1 MKTSTDGNNSLVQLK
16 RKGSQASVPQEP
28 VEIEPPEVLLERA
41 LALAVPAARPA
52 AAPPLHAQGRAI
64 TRRGVLWLGQTCN
77 LRCHFCYFLDRIEDK
92 EHPEHPFMSL
102 EKAQAICRTLVD
114 FYGNTAIDIQGGEPT
129 IWRDIHA
136 LVRYCVGIGLS
147 PTLITNALV
156 LDKRD
161 KVQQFK
167 DSGVADF
174 LVSVQGLGKAHD
186 LAVGADGAHVR
197 QMRALNHLIALGVPF
212 RVNCVMSKRAVP
224 QLPAVAKLA
233 VEVGARAVNFLAFN
247 PFADQRNAGVRTAEN
262 VPRYAELRE
271 PLDEALD
278 VLARAGVEANVR
290 YLPHCVVSERHW
302 PSVYDYQQL
311 PYDPHE
317 WDFASWTWT
326 NKGPQRMRGG
336 LLTPPVPLGARP
348 RLGPLRQPLLRLADA
363 LDLRGRL
370 LRADVSSRLGPSLR
384 KLEGLSYRLF
394 RRRGDQDAAYRG
406 DALNRVE
413 HNGYEK
419 GAGCRSC
426 ALRDICDGFHGDYV
440 AMFGSDEAR
449 PVLDRGPV
457 TDPRA
462 FISTQ
467 AKVAPAGGAA

>member
-1 MKTSTDGNNSLVQLK
+1 MKTSTEGNESLVRLR
-16 RKGSQASVPQEP
+16 RKGAP
-28 VEIEPPEVLLERA
+28 VFEDVEPPDVLLERA
-41 LALAVPAARPA
+41 LALAVPAERPA
-52 AAPPLHAQGRAI
+52 AAPRAHSRRREI

-114 FYGNTAIDIQGGEPT
+114 FYGNTAVDIQGGEPT

-136 LVRYCVGIGLS
+136 LVRYCADIGLA

-161 KVQQFK
+161 KVKQFK

-186 LAVGADGAHVR
+186 LAVGVNGAHVR
-197 QMRALNHLIALGVPF
+197 QMRALNNIIALGVPF
-212 RVNCVMSKRAVP
+212 RVNCVMTKGAVQ
-224 QLPAVAKLA
+224 QLPAIAKLS
-233 VEVGARAVNFLAFN
+233 VEVGARAVNFIAFN
-247 PFADQRNAGVRTAEN
+247 PFADQRKEGARTADN
-262 VPRYAELRE
+262 VPRYAELRG

-278 VLARAGVEANVR
+278 LLARAGVEANVR

-302 PSVYDYQQL
+302 PSVYNYQQL

-326 NKGPQRMRGG
+326 NKGPQRMRAGPVS
-336 LLTPPVPLGARP
+336 PPVPLGARP

-363 LDLRGRL
+363 IDLRGRL
-370 LRADVSSRLGPSLR
+370 LRADTHPRIGPAIR
-384 KLEGLSYRLF
+384 KLEGLSYRLL
-394 RRRGDQDAAYRG
+394 RRRGDRDAAYRR

-413 HNGYEK
+413 HNGYQK
-419 GAGCRSC
+419 GIACRSC

-440 AMFGSDEAR
+440 AMFGTDEAQ
-449 PVLDRGPV
+449 PVLNRARV

-462 FISTQ
+462 FISQ
-467 AKVAPAGGAA
+467 QDKVVPARGAE

>member
-1 MKTSTDGNNSLVQLK
+1 MKTSTDGNGSLVQLK
-16 RKGSQASVPQEP
+16 RKGAPQPPE
-28 VEIEPPEVLLERA
+28 EIEPPEVLLERA
-41 LALAVPAARPA
+41 LALAVPATRPPA
-52 AAPPLHAQGRAI
+52 APHSHSKSREI

-102 EKAQAICRTLVD
+102 EKAKEICRTLVD
-114 FYGNTAIDIQGGEPT
+114 FYGNNAIDIQGGEPT

-136 LVRYCVGIGLS
+136 LIRYCVEIGLA

-186 LAVGADGAHVR
+186 ITVGAERAHVR
-197 QMRALNHLIALGVPF
+197 QMQALNHLIALSVPF

-224 QLPAVAKLA
+224 QLPAIAKLS
-233 VEVGARAVNFLAFN
+233 VEVGARNVNFLAFN
-247 PFADQRNAGVRTAEN
+247 PFADQRKAGARTAEN

-278 VLARAGVEANVR
+278 ILARAGIEANVR

-326 NKGPQRMRGG
+326 NKGPQRMRPGPVS
-336 LLTPPVPLGARP
+336 PPVPLGARP
-348 RLGPLRQPLLRLADA
+348 RLGRLRQPLLRLADA
-363 LDLRGRL
+363 LDLRGRM
-370 LRADVSSRLGPSLR
+370 LRADTDPRLGPAMR
-384 KLEGLSYRLF
+384 KLEGLSYRFL
-394 RRRGDQDAAYRG
+394 RRRGDRDAAYRN

-419 GAGCRSC
+419 GAACRSC

-440 AMFGSDEAR
+440 AMFGTDEAR
-449 PVLDRGPV
+449 PVLDRAPV

-467 AKVAPAGGAA
+467 AKVTPSRGAP

>member
-1 MKTSTDGNNSLVQLK
+1 MKTSTDGNISLVQLR
-16 RKGSQASVPQEP
+16 RKESLVSAD
-28 VEIEPPEVLLERA
+28 IEPPEILLERA

-52 AAPPLHAQGRAI
+52 AAPRPHGQTRAL

-102 EKAQAICRTLVD
+102 EKAQEICRTLVE
-114 FYGNTAIDIQGGEPT
+114 FYGNDAIDIQGGEPT

-136 LVRYCVGIGLS
+136 LIRYCAGIGLA

-161 KVQQFK
+161 KAQQFK

-186 LAVGADGAHVR
+186 AAVGVSGAHVR
-197 QMRALNHLIALGVPF
+197 QMRALNHLIALDVPF
-212 RVNCVMSKRAVP
+212 RVNCVMSKLAVP
-224 QLPAVAKLA
+224 QLPAIAKLS
-233 VEVGARAVNFLAFN
+233 VELGARAVNFLAFN
-247 PFADQRNAGVRTAEN
+247 PFADQRKEGARTAEN
-262 VPRYAELRE
+262 VPRYGDLRG

-278 VLARAGVEANVR
+278 VLAQAGVEANVR
-290 YLPHCVVSERHW
+290 YLPHCIVPERHW
-302 PSVYDYQQL
+302 SSVYNYQQL
-311 PYDPHE
+311 SYDPHE

-326 NKGPQRMRGG
+326 NKGPQRMRAGAVS
-336 LLTPPVPLGARP
+336 PPVPLGARP
-348 RLGPLRQPLLRLADA
+348 RLGRLRQPLLRLADA
-363 LDLRGRL
+363 IDLRGRM
-370 LRADVSSRLGPSLR
+370 LRADTNPRLGPVMR
-384 KLEGLSYRLF
+384 KLEGLSYRLL
-394 RRRGDQDAAYRG
+394 RRRGDRDEAYRH

-413 HNGYEK
+413 HNGYQK
-419 GAGCRSC
+419 GAGCQRC

-440 AMFGSDEAR
+440 AMFGTDEAR
-449 PVLDRGPV
+449 PVLDREPV

-462 FISTQ
+462 FISAQ
-467 AKVAPAGGAA
+467 DKVAPARGEA